1 VSLFSDVLSKT
12 RFEGNEFSAEE
23 LNVKLGMSYVLNRSP
38 TVTRT
43 RADGTTYVEK
53 VNPVNFSI
61 APYLGLGATVGPPI
75 TPQTAPA
82 SAPPAAAMPREDEGK
97 LKLNPNVGVKLRIDF

>member
-12 RFEGNEFSAEE
+12 RLEGGDFSAEE
-23 LNVKLGMSYVLNRSP
+23 LNIKLGMSYVLNRKP

-43 RADGTTYVEK
+43 TDDGRTYVEK

-61 APYLGLGATVGPPI
+61 APYLGLAATVGPPI
-75 TPQTAPA
+75 TPQTAPV
-82 SAPPAAAMPREDEGK
+82 SPPTAAGMPKDEGK
-97 LKLNPNVGVKLRIDF
+97 LKLSPNVGVKLRIDF